1 MWAFTARRLGG
12 TLVTM
17 FIISTLVFIITNV
30 VPGSPAA
37 LILGEDR
44 TPEQVEAL
52 NRELG
57 LDRSVPVRYVQ
68 WLGDLVTG
76 DFGTS
81 YYNDNS
87 VASVIAGRLEPT
99 LILTFTA
106 ALLAVSIGIPLGIV
120 AAIYQGSRLDYA
132 SMVVALIGAALPNFW
147 LGLLLILLF
156 SLYWS
161 ILPAA
166 GYVSI
171 FDDPAGSWRYLV
183 LPAITLG
190 ASHAGVIARMAR
202 ANLLEVMSADY
213 LRTARSKG
221 LRERRVILG
230 HALRNSMIPTFGVVG
245 VALALMI
252 GGSIVTEAVFAIP
265 GVGRLLIESVLRRD
279 FPMIQGVILLIALL
293 VALVNLAV
301 DLIYAILDPRIRYE

>member
-17 FIISTLVFIITNV
+17 LIISTLVFIITNV

-76 DFGTS
+76 NFGTS

-106 ALLAVSIGIPLGIV
+106 ALLAVSIGIPLGII

-161 ILPAA
+161 MLPAA
-166 GYVSI
+166 GYVSL
-171 FDDPAGSWRYLV
+171 FDDPGDNWRYLV

-293 VALVNLAV
+293 VALVNLVV
-301 DLIYAILDPRIRYE
+301 DLIYAVLDPRIRYE

>member
-1 MWAFTARRLGG
+1 MWAFIVRRLGG
-12 TLVTM
+12 MLVTM

-44 TPEQVEAL
+44 TPDQVEAL

-57 LDRSVPVRYVQ
+57 LDQPFPVRYVQ
-68 WLGDLVTG
+68 WLGDLLTG

-87 VASVIAGRLEPT
+87 VAEVIAGRIEPT
-99 LILTFTA
+99 LMLTFSS
-106 ALLAVSIGIPLGIV
+106 ALLAIAIGIPLGIV
-120 AAIYQGSRLDYA
+120 AAVYQGSRLDYA
-132 SMVVALIGAALPNFW
+132 SMVAALIGAALPNFW

-156 SLYWS
+156 SLYWQL
-161 ILPAA
+161 LPAA
-166 GYVSI
+166 GYQSI
-171 FDDPAGSWRYLV
+171 LDNPGETWRYLI

-202 ANLLEVMSADY
+202 ANLLEVMNADY

-221 LRERRVILG
+221 LRERRVIIG

-265 GVGRLLIESVLRRD
+265 GIGRLLIESVLRRD
-279 FPMIQGVILLIALL
+279 FPMIHGVILLIALL
-293 VALVNLAV
+293 VAMVNLAV
-301 DLIYAILDPRIRYE
+301 YIIYAILDPRIRYE

>member
-1 MWAFTARRLGG
+1 MWAFIVRRLGG
-12 TLVTM
+12 MLVTM

-44 TPEQVEAL
+44 TPDQVEAL

-57 LDRSVPVRYVQ
+57 LDQPFPVRYVQ
-68 WLGDLVTG
+68 WLGDLLTG

-87 VASVIAGRLEPT
+87 VAEVIAGRIEPT
-99 LILTFTA
+99 LMLTFSS
-106 ALLAVSIGIPLGIV
+106 ALLAIAIGIPLGIV
-120 AAIYQGSRLDYA
+120 AAVYQGSRLDYA
-132 SMVVALIGAALPNFW
+132 SMVAALIGAALPNFW

-156 SLYWS
+156 SLYWQL
-161 ILPAA
+161 LPAA
-166 GYVSI
+166 GYQSI
-171 FDDPAGSWRYLV
+171 LDNPGETWRYLI

-202 ANLLEVMSADY
+202 ANLLEVMNADY

-221 LRERRVILG
+221 LRERRVIIG

-265 GVGRLLIESVLRRD
+265 GIGRLLIESVLRRD

-301 DLIYAILDPRIRYE
+301 DIIYAILDPRIRYE

>member
-1 MWAFTARRLGG
+1 MWAFIVRRLGG
-12 TLVTM
+12 MLVTM

-44 TPEQVEAL
+44 TPDQVAAL

-68 WLGDLVTG
+68 WLGDLLTG
-76 DFGTS
+76 NFGTS

-99 LILTFTA
+99 LILTVTA
-106 ALLAVSIGIPLGIV
+106 AILAVAIGIPLGIV
-120 AAIYQGSRLDYA
+120 AAVYQGTRLDYA
-132 SMVVALIGAALPNFW
+132 AMVVALIGAALPNFW

-156 SLYWS
+156 ALYWS
-161 ILPAA
+161 VFPAA
-166 GYVSI
+166 GYVSV
-171 FDDPAGSWRYLV
+171 FDAPADSWRYLV

-221 LRERRVILG
+221 VRERQVILG

-301 DLIYAILDPRIRYE
+301 DIVYAILDPRIRYE

>member
-1 MWAFTARRLGG
+1 MWAFIVRRLSGM
-12 TLVTM
+12 LVTM

-106 ALLAVSIGIPLGIV
+106 AVLAVSIGIPLGIV
-120 AAIYQGSRLDYA
+120 AAVYQGTRLDYA

-161 ILPAA
+161 VFPAA

-171 FDDPAGSWRYLV
+171 FDSPGDSWRYLV

-301 DLIYAILDPRIRYE
+301 DIIYAILDPRIRYE

>member
-1 MWAFTARRLGG
+1 MGAFLVRRLAGM
-12 TLVTM
+12 LVTM

-44 TPEQVEAL
+44 TPDQVEAL

-99 LILTFTA
+99 LMLTFTS
-106 ALLAVSIGIPLGIV
+106 ALLAVAIGIPLGII
-120 AAIYQGSRLDYA
+120 AAVYQGTRLDYA
-132 SMVVALIGAALPNFW
+132 SMVVALMGAALPNFW

-161 ILPAA
+161 VFPAA
-166 GYVSI
+166 GYASI
-171 FDDPAGSWRYLV
+171 FDDPGDTWRYLV

-202 ANLLEVMSADY
+202 ANLLEVMGADY

-221 LRERRVILG
+221 LRERSVVLG

-301 DLIYAILDPRIRYE
+301 DIVYALLDPRVRYA

>member
-1 MWAFTARRLGG
+1 MWAFIVRRLGG
-12 TLVTM
+12 MLVTM
-17 FIISTLVFIITNV
+17 FIISTLVFIVTNV

-44 TPEQVEAL
+44 TPDQVEAL

-57 LDRSVPVRYVQ
+57 LDQPFPVRYVQ
-68 WLGDLVTG
+68 WLGDLLTG

-87 VASVIAGRLEPT
+87 VAEVIAGRLEPT
-99 LILTFTA
+99 LLLTFSS
-106 ALLAVSIGIPLGIV
+106 ALLAIAIGIPLGVI
-120 AAIYQGSRLDYA
+120 AAVYQGSRLDYA

-156 SLYWS
+156 SLYWQL
-161 ILPAA
+161 LPAA
-166 GYVSI
+166 GYSSI
-171 FDDPAGSWRYLV
+171 FDNPGETWRYLI

-202 ANLLEVMSADY
+202 ANLLEVMNADY

-221 LRERRVILG
+221 LRERRVIVG

-265 GVGRLLIESVLRRD
+265 GIGRLLIESVLRRD

-301 DLIYAILDPRIRYE
+301 DIIYAILDPRIRYE